1 MQKLR
6 AVGLPDMTIIWWQV
20 NGQFT
25 GDVPSTMFDNGT
37 VLISGFDGAIVT
49 TLLGGME
56 EVVDKVTGEK
66 RKRTPEEMM
75 ELALDQEIL
84 NKIKV

>member
-1 MQKLR
+1 
-6 AVGLPDMTIIWWQV
+6 
-20 NGQFT
+20 
-25 GDVPSTMFDNGT
+25 MFDPGT
-37 VLISGFDGAIVT
+37 VLISGFDGAIIT

-66 RKRTPEEMM
+66 RKRTPDEMM